1 MDHASGF
8 ILCQRVGAPN
18 ANPPKKAGEK
28 GGDSVMSQE
37 NKALTRR
44 SWEIVAK
51 ASLETLDDALLEV
64 YADTFVMHEPD
75 EDVRGIEGLKQFVSM
90 IRSALP
96 DLRITLEEDI
106 AEGEKVVSRWRAQ
119 GTHQGELMGI
129 APTGNEVAI
138 TGITIH
144 RIEDGKI
151 VEEWENWDALG
162 LMQQIG
168 AVPSPEEQAQA

>member
-18 ANPPKKAGEK
+18 ANPPKKTGRRRRQC
-28 GGDSVMSQE
+28 MSEE
-37 NKALTRR
+37 NKAL
-44 SWEIVAK
+44 K
-51 ASLETLDDALLEV
+51 EV
-64 YADTFVMHEPD
+64 YADDIVMHEPD
-75 EDVRGIEGLKQFVSM
+75 EDVRGIEGLTQFVSM

-96 DLRITLEEDI
+96 DLRITLDDDL

-138 TGITIH
+138 TGLTIH

-151 VEEWENWDALG
+151 IEEWENWDALG

-168 AVPSPEEQAQA
+168 AVPSPEE

>member
-1 MDHASGF
+1 MPRGSF
-8 ILCQRVGAPN
+8 Y
-18 ANPPKKAGEK
+18 ANVLVRQMLTHRRKREE
-28 GGDSVMSQE
+28 GGGQCMSEE

-51 ASLETLDDALLEV
+51 GSLETLEDALQEV
-64 YADTFVMHEPD
+64 YAHAIVMHEPD
-75 EDVRGIEGLKQFVSM
+75 EDVRGIEGMTQFVSM
-90 IRSALP
+90 IRSGLP
-96 DLRITLEEDI
+96 DLRITLEDVI

-144 RIEDGKI
+144 RIEEGKI

-168 AVPSPEEQAQA
+168 AVPSPEEQAQE

>member
-1 MDHASGF
+1 
-8 ILCQRVGAPN
+8 
-18 ANPPKKAGEK
+18 
-28 GGDSVMSQE
+28 MSTQE
-37 NKALTRR
+37 NKALARR
-44 SWEIVAK
+44 SWEIVTK
-51 ASLETLDDALLEV
+51 GDLGTLDDALQKV
-64 YADTFVMHEPD
+64 YADDVVMHEPD
-75 EDVRGIEGLKQFVSM
+75 EDVRGIEGMKRFVSR
-90 IRSALP
+90 IRSAFP
-96 DLRITLEEDI
+96 DLRVTLEDDI

-129 APTGNEVAI
+129 AATGNEVAI

>member
-1 MDHASGF
+1 
-8 ILCQRVGAPN
+8 
-18 ANPPKKAGEK
+18 
-28 GGDSVMSQE
+28 MSEE
-37 NKALTRR
+37 NKDLAQR
-44 SWEIVAK
+44 SWEIVTETNLDT
-51 ASLETLDDALLEV
+51 LEDALKEV
-64 YADTFVMHEPD
+64 YADTFVMHEPG
-75 EDVRGIEGLKQFVSM
+75 EDVRGIEGLTQFVST

-96 DLRITLEEDI
+96 DLRVTLDDDI

-151 VEEWENWDALG
+151 IEEWENWDALG

-168 AVPSPEEQAQA
+168 AVPAPEQSEEASPT

>member
-1 MDHASGF
+1 
-8 ILCQRVGAPN
+8 
-18 ANPPKKAGEK
+18 
-28 GGDSVMSQE
+28 MSKQ

-44 SWEIVAK
+44 SWEIVTETN
-51 ASLETLDDALLEV
+51 LETLDDALEEV

-75 EDVRGIEGLKQFVSM
+75 EDVRGIEGLTQFVST

-96 DLRITLEEDI
+96 DLRVTLEEDI
-106 AEGEKVVSRWRAQ
+106 AEREKVVSRWRAQ

-168 AVPSPEEQAQA
+168 AVPAPQQSEEASPT

>member
-1 MDHASGF
+1 
-8 ILCQRVGAPN
+8 
-18 ANPPKKAGEK
+18 
-28 GGDSVMSQE
+28 MSEE
-37 NKALTRR
+37 NKVLARR
-44 SWEIVAK
+44 SWEIVAEG
-51 ASLETLDDALLEV
+51 SLDTLEDTLEEV
-64 YADTFVMHEPD
+64 YADDLVLHEPD
-75 EDVRGIEGLKQFVSM
+75 EDVRGIGGLKQFVSM

-96 DLRITLEEDI
+96 DLRITLENEI
-106 AEGEKVVSRWRAQ
+106 AEGDKVVSRWRAQ

-129 APTGNEVAI
+129 APTGNQVRI

-162 LMQQIG
+162 MMQQIG

>member
-1 MDHASGF
+1 
-8 ILCQRVGAPN
+8 
-18 ANPPKKAGEK
+18 
-28 GGDSVMSQE
+28 MSEE

-44 SWEIVAK
+44 AWEIVAK
-51 ASLETLDDALLEV
+51 GSLDTLDDALQEV
-64 YADTFVMHEPD
+64 YADGIVMHEPD
-75 EDVRGIEGLKQFVSM
+75 EDVRGIEGMTQFVSM
-90 IRSALP
+90 IRSGLP
-96 DLRITLEEDI
+96 DLRITLEDVI
-106 AEGEKVVSRWRAQ
+106 AEGDKVVSRWRAQ

-138 TGITIH
+138 TGITIT

-162 LMQQIG
+162 MMQQIG